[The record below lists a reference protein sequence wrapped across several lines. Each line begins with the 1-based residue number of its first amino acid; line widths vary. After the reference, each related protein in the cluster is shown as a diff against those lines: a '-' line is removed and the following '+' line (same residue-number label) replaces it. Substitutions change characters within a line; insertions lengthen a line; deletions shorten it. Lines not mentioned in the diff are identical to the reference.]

1 MEPFGTTMASPL
13 PPIVA
18 PETTVILLFAA
29 AANNGGVFPT
39 PPRSIAPALRA
50 SSSGGPDVKECQLT
64 L

>member
-1 MEPFGTTMASPL
+1 MASPL

-18 PETTVILLFAA
+18 PETTVSLLFAA
-29 AANNGGVFPT
+29 AANSGGVLPT
-39 PPRSIAPALRA
+39 PPRSMAPAFSA